1 MNKEIVPTNKVVKEQ
16 FLTDEDLL
24 KIPGLFFSGASELI
38 SRVGKD
44 EVGSKF
50 IARVGFATG
59 LVTDLTVNISKNKDN
74 IYEVILSTV
83 TADTIKYKLGSFLTK
98 RITGA
103 IITGAATSLGL
114 ATAPVTLTIA
124 TTVGITVI
132 ATLLADQAVNYFEKQ
147 LKDFAKYADKQAELY
162 TPTIYGKIS
171 QKEFILKEIESS
183 NGNFCKKVFPEYARY
198 IQTRDLS
205 KVDISTVSNSDFIQR
220 ITLEKNKNALAIK
233 TASEVG
239 SVKQATEIF
248 EVINAMPNIPTVT
261 LNSHTYDI
269 KNLSNLEIR
278 NAIDKIPKASFLLSN
293 ILIRT
298 GEELDLGSKGI
309 YKVKSGDTLST
320 IAQRNGMVTK
330 ELLKLN
336 TWLVDE
342 GRVSFLQNKV
352 LVESNILELNEI
364 DHVLTGDRNAE
375 NILID
380 ANGGDDTLVGGN
392 KKDILKGGEGFDTY
406 YAGDKDIITDS
417 DGKGEVYFDKT
428 KLKGGTYDKEKKV
441 YVSDDKNK
449 AWGFG
454 LKCA

>member
-1 MNKEIVPTNKVVKEQ
+1 MPDFFISQFYHSVNNLKNMVQYTIEFNNHKEKYKGNVMEKIYKIVAEELKIPVDKVENTIKLLDDGATIPFVARYRKEITGNLDEVQIGDILQKVEYLRNLEERKEEVIRLIEEQGKLTEELRNSIIEAKILQEVEDIYFPYRKKKKTKADIAKERGLEPLSEKFYSLNNLEEIINQFIDHYTNKEI
-16 FLTDEDLL
+16 
-24 KIPGLFFSGASELI
+24 
-38 SRVGKD
+38 
-44 EVGSKF
+44 
-50 IARVGFATG
+50 
-59 LVTDLTVNISKNKDN
+59 
-74 IYEVILSTV
+74 
-83 TADTIKYKLGSFLTK
+83 
-98 RITGA
+98 
-103 IITGAATSLGL
+103 
-114 ATAPVTLTIA
+114 
-124 TTVGITVI
+124 
-132 ATLLADQAVNYFEKQ
+132 
-147 LKDFAKYADKQAELY
+147 ELY

-171 QKEFILKEIESS
+171 QKEFILKEMESS
-183 NGNFCKKVFPEYARY
+183 NGNFCKKVFPQYARY

-269 KNLSNLEIR
+269 RNLSNLEIR
-278 NAIDKIPKASFLLSN
+278 NAIDKIPQVSFLLSN

-336 TWLVDE
+336 TWLADE
-342 GRVSFLQNKV
+342 GRVKFLKNKV

-364 DHVLTGDRNAE
+364 DHVLVGDRNAE

-380 ANGGDDTLVGGN
+380 ANKGDNTLVGGN
-392 KKDILKGGEGFDTY
+392 KKI
-406 YAGDKDIITDS
+406 S
-417 DGKGEVYFDKT
+417 
-428 KLKGGTYDKEKKV
+428 
-441 YVSDDKNK
+441 
-449 AWGFG
+449 
-454 LKCA
+454 

>member
-1 MNKEIVPTNKVVKEQ
+1 MSSENNTTVPQEGNTTNFARFVKPTLDTIDFAKGIPVNVLSSPENVKVFNNSVQIK
-16 FLTDEDLL
+16 
-24 KIPGLFFSGASELI
+24 SGALNMVI
-38 SRVGKD
+38 PIVDAAAGKKEWD
-44 EVGSKF
+44 EA
-50 IARVGFATG
+50 IARGAGDTIQDYLVATLAAAGYAAFFGTNPVGWGAVGVGF
-59 LVTDLTVNISKNKDN
+59 V
-74 IYEVILSTV
+74 
-83 TADTIKYKLGSFLTK
+83 
-98 RITGA
+98 
-103 IITGAATSLGL
+103 SLG
-114 ATAPVTLTIA
+114 VTW
-124 TTVGITVI
+124 ITSYYDSSLGVF
-132 ATLLADQAVNYFEKQ
+132 LEKQ
-147 LKDFAKYADKQAELY
+147 LVDMKSGAHFKLTTLVLDGKVINWDNHATVPDKLVIEDFENKILFAYDK
-162 TPTIYGKIS
+162 P
-171 QKEFILKEIESS
+171 
-183 NGNFCKKVFPEYARY
+183 
-198 IQTRDLS
+198 S
-205 KVDISTVSNSDFIQR
+205 KTST
-220 ITLEKNKNALAIK
+220 IK
-233 TASEVG
+233 TNNLETQKKAI
-239 SVKQATEIF
+239 EIF
-248 EVINAMPNIPTVT
+248 TKIDDIKSVT

-269 KNLSNLEIR
+269 RNLSNLEIR

-342 GRVSFLQNKV
+342 GRVKFLKNKV

-364 DHVLTGDRNAE
+364 DHVLVGDRNAE

-428 KLKGGTYDKEKKV
+428 KLTGGTYDKEKKV